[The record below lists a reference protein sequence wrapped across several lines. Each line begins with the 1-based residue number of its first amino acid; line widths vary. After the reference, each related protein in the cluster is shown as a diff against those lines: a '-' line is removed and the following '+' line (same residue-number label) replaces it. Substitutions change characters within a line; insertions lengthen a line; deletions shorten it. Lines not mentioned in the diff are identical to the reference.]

1 MNFSS
6 DDEAVS
12 AVVDAEPIVVGLS
25 RVCPRTGVV
34 ETADHSQ
41 KPRRKE
47 LELIRYLNAN
57 AGRIVSRDELL
68 SQVWKCPAM
77 MTRTVDQTISSL
89 RRKVGDDADT
99 PRYVITVY
107 GVGYTLGTSKRQ
119 NDLPA

>member
-1 MNFSS
+1 M
-6 DDEAVS
+6 S
-12 AVVDAEPIVVGLS
+12 AVADGGPIVVGLS
-25 RVCPRTGVV
+25 RVCPRTGLV
-34 ETADHSQ
+34 EAAGPSQ
-41 KPRRKE
+41 KLRRKE

-57 AGRIVSRDELL
+57 AGRTISRGELL
-68 SQVWKCPAM
+68 SHVWKCPAM

-107 GVGYTLGTSKRQ
+107 GVGYTLGTPKRQ